1 MNMTASICDPD
12 YRVSGGQE
20 MDTLL
25 IRVPEM
31 LEIYVGEIYY
41 FIQRSETK
49 MKVVP

>member
-31 LEIYVGEIYY
+31 LGIYVGEMYY
-41 FIQRSETK
+41 FMQRSETK